1 MSIKHESTQLIM
13 PGTRAQVP
21 IKSNASSGTV
31 SPGQEVLY
39 TGNLT
44 GGPQPGARGTVK
56 RILGRKAVVDL
67 GPSGAWH
74 IPYFFLAVPVEIG

>member
-1 MSIKHESTQLIM
+1 M
-13 PGTRAQVP
+13 PGTRSQVP
-21 IKSNASSGTV
+21 LKSNASSGTV